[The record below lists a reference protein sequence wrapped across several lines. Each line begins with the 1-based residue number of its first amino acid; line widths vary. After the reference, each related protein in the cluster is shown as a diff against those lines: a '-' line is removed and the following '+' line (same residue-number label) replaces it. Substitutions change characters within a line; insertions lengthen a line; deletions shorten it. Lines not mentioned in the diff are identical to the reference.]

1 MAMSQILLINPRADF
16 LAEPAFVPPL
26 GLLYLAAALEVAG
39 HRPHVVDLNLP
50 NTTIRGHDPAMIG
63 IGLTTALYPAA
74 RRLIA
79 ECRHGYP
86 GVPIVVGG
94 PHLSVRP
101 MDYKK
106 LGADWLVSGD
116 GENAIC
122 NLAGMT
128 WMHKTASLC
137 PKDVD
142 VDRIPIPSR
151 YLVPIHEYRCTLDG
165 KPATSLVSQRGCPF
179 QCSFCSR
186 WDGSRKVRARHL
198 DNVIEEIHQ
207 LKDSGWSS
215 FVFHDDEMNLHN
227 DRLLALCS
235 RLTGENIHFKANV
248 RADLL
253 TSEQAMALAIAG
265 CSWLCVGV
273 ESGNADILQRVN
285 KGTTPTINA
294 RARAIC
300 RNAGIKFKAFVIAGL
315 PGESHATIADTRR
328 WLIDNAV
335 DDLTVTMFIPFP
347 GSFIHDHR
355 NGHDIEF
362 HVDYEHDAMTFR
374 GAAGTRLPHSVRTS
388 ALSFEE
394 LSELPEKLE
403 SEVRRELGL
412 GSTYQGQGAAPCN

>member
-1 MAMSQILLINPRADF
+1 MSQVLLINPCADF

-50 NTTIRGHDPAMIG
+50 GTTIRGHDPAMIG

-74 RRLIA
+74 RRIIA
-79 ECRHGYP
+79 ECKRGYP
-86 GVPIVVGG
+86 SVPIVVGG
-94 PHLSVRP
+94 PHISVRP
-101 MDYKK
+101 MDFSK
-106 LGADWLVSGD
+106 LGADWFVSGD

-122 NLAGMT
+122 NLVSAT
-128 WMHKTASLC
+128 FQHKTAALY
-137 PKDVD
+137 PMDVD

-151 YLVPIHEYRCTLDG
+151 HLVPIHEYKCTLDG
-165 KPATSLVSQRGCPF
+165 QPATSLVSQRGCPF
-179 QCSFCSR
+179 SCSFCSR
-186 WDGSRKVRARHL
+186 WSGSRRVRARHL
-198 DNVIEEIHQ
+198 DNVIEEIRQ
-207 LKDSGWSS
+207 LKDDGWSS

-227 DRLLALCS
+227 DRLIALCE
-235 RLTGENIHFKANV
+235 RLAPENVRFKANV

-253 TSEQAMALAIAG
+253 TAAQASALASAG

-273 ESGNADILQRVN
+273 ESGNPDILLRVN
-285 KGTTPTINA
+285 KGTTPDINA

-300 RNAGIKFKAFVIAGL
+300 RDAGIKFKAFVIAGL

-328 WLIDNAV
+328 WLIDNSV

-362 HVDYEHDAMTFR
+362 NVDYEHEAMTFR
-374 GAAGTRLPHSVRTS
+374 GAAGTHLPHSVRTS
-388 ALSFEE
+388 GLSYDE
-394 LSELPEKLE
+394 LAALPEQLE
-403 SEVRRELGL
+403 AEVRGALRL
-412 GSTYQGQGAAPCN
+412 GSTYQGPASCS